1 MFVFFHIFGNVEHLH
16 LLQNPP
22 NMYKEHIYH
31 QTNSKAQ
38 SEIIV
43 KLKNVLR
50 GIVKLFTGKG
60 IISIRR
66 LFEIGNAY
74 SDIIISE
81 RS

>member
-22 NMYKEHIYH
+22 NMYKEHIHH
-31 QTNSKAQ
+31 QTSSKAQ
-38 SEIIV
+38 SEIL

>member
-22 NMYKEHIYH
+22 NMYKEHIHH

-38 SEIIV
+38 SEIL

-50 GIVKLFTGKG
+50 GKG

>member
-22 NMYKEHIYH
+22 NMYKEHIHH

-38 SEIIV
+38 SEIL

-50 GIVKLFTGKG
+50 GKG

-66 LFEIGNAY
+66 LFEIGNSY